1 MYRVSDTVSPMA
13 KKKPALA
20 RLRKS
25 KKLTQ
30 EALAAMAGTSQVTIS
45 ELESGQTLE
54 PKFSTAVRL
63 ARALEVQPEVLF
75 PVGLGK

>member
-1 MYRVSDTVSPMA
+1 MA

-30 EALAAMAGTSQVTIS
+30 EALAALAGTSQVTIS
-45 ELESGQTLE
+45 ELESGQTSD

-63 ARALEVQPEVLF
+63 ARALDVQPEVLF
-75 PVGLGK
+75 PVGVGK